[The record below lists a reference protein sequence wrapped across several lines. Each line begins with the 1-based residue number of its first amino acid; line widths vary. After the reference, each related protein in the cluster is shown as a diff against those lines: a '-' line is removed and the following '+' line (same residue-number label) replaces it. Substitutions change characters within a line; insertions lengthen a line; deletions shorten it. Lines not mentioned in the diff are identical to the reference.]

1 MHRRRLP
8 VPGMSPRKADPAV
21 RAALVERAAELLAN
35 GEPLSTRRLAAEVGT
50 SPMAVYTH
58 FGSMDDLRR
67 EVRGEGFVRL
77 AGRLAAVART
87 RDPVADLYVL
97 GWEYAR
103 FALENPHL
111 YRVMFVEA
119 VPGADAGSKGVG
131 WEALTQLLDTVQR
144 GRGAG
149 RFAGEDAWP
158 QALHAWAM
166 AHGLVMISF
175 TGVFSAEQVLGQVPT
190 MARDLFLGF
199 GDSEAA
205 ARRSIRN
212 ARRRI
217 DRDPA
222 AVLPPAP
229 VRSPSVAPVEATG
242 AR

>member
-35 GEPLSTRRLAAEVGT
+35 GEPLSTRRLAADVGT

-58 FGSMDDLRR
+58 FGSMDELRR

-97 GWEYAR
+97 GREYAR

-119 VPGADAGSKGVG
+119 VPGAEVG

-166 AHGLVMISF
+166 AHGLVMITF
-175 TGVFSAEQVLGQVPT
+175 TGVFSPEQVLDQVPA
-190 MARDLFLGF
+190 MARDLFVGF
-199 GDSEAA
+199 GDTEAA

-217 DRDPA
+217 DRDAA

-242 AR
+242 SR